1 MITKRATQRSTLTL
15 TRQFFSNSRKS
26 RVNCSRGESASRS
39 KIRNGCSKWPQIAHV
54 WRRKM
59 QPVAWQARWKN
70 TPAMNVLSETSAA
83 CADPVGEELRRCD
96 EHPELSRFLTQE
108 RHPVHLVGVA
118 GSGMSGLAGLLIEL
132 GHAVSGSDK
141 ATTTETDRLQRLGLR
156 FYDQHLPDLANR
168 AELVVF
174 SSAIKDDNPILRGA
188 RNSGKSLVRRA
199 EALAAIMHAK
209 RGIVIAGMH
218 GKTTTSAMTAHVLRE
233 GGLHPSHYVGAEIP
247 LLGTNAHW
255 DWRGEFFVTEGD
267 ESDGTLRCF
276 RPEHS
281 LILNIEEEHLD
292 FYADLAAIEKVFEQ
306 LIDQTSGTIFYNIDD
321 PNTARL
327 CAKRN
332 SAVSYGFSENARYRG
347 INVELRDLGS
357 VFCVCRQGQK
367 LGQATLNVPGEHNVH
382 NALGVI
388 ALASE
393 LGIPFEKIAASLR
406 KFEHARRRF
415 EIKYE
420 SDRFLLIDDY
430 AHHPTEI
437 RATLK
442 TARATGRRRVLA
454 MFQPHRY
461 SRTKALCREFGSA
474 FDEADRVVVTDVYPA
489 SEPPIPGISGQTIV
503 DEMVKRGHRGASYQP
518 RFERVHCDIGNAL
531 DVGDFVLSLGA
542 GNIHEQLSI
551 LAADLVIA
559 EKLKAVVGEEGDV
572 RLYEPL
578 SKHTTLRVGGP
589 AQFWVEPRNE
599 KAFADLIR
607 FCRDENLPL
616 FAMGR
621 GSNLLVRD
629 GGIRGVVVHPRGGDF
644 DKIQVNSS
652 EITAGAGVKLREI
665 AYAARASNLGGLEW
679 MEGIPGA
686 VGGALR
692 MNAGAMGAQT
702 FEKVVR
708 VRYLD
713 GEGNAHDK
721 NRDELEVHYRH
732 FPLLEQN
739 FAVSATFRGSPAP
752 REQIESRL
760 RESQEK
766 RRTTQPI
773 AKSAGCIFKNPE
785 KCPAGKLVDELGLKN
800 SSIGKARVSEVHGN
814 FIVND
819 GGATATEMLE
829 LIDRIKQ
836 TARTKR
842 GIELETEVQ
851 IVGEPV

>member
-1 MITKRATQRSTLTL
+1 MKLASEER
-15 TRQFFSNSRKS
+15 
-26 RVNCSRGESASRS
+26 SASADR
-39 KIRNGCSKWPQIAHV
+39 A
-54 WRRKM
+54 
-59 QPVAWQARWKN
+59 PVLDLQ
-70 TPAMNVLSETSAA
+70 
-83 CADPVGEELRRCD
+83 
-96 EHPELSRFLTQE
+96 RFLTREQH
-108 RHPVHLVGVA
+108 RIHLVGVA

-141 ATTTETDRLQRLGLR
+141 VTSTETERLQRLGLR
-156 FYDQHLPDLANR
+156 FHKQHRPEHADA
-168 AELVVF
+168 ADLVVF
-174 SSAIKDDNPILRGA
+174 SSAIKGDNPILVAA
-188 RNSGKSLVRRA
+188 RESGQPVLRRA
-199 EALAAIMHAK
+199 EALAAIMRAK

-247 LLGTNAHW
+247 ILGTNAHW
-255 DWRGEFFVTEGD
+255 DWRGEYFVAEGD

-276 RPEHS
+276 HPEHS

-292 FYADLAAIEKVFEQ
+292 FYADLAAIEKVFGQ
-306 LIDQTSGTIFYNIDD
+306 LIEQTSGTVFYNIDD

-327 CAKRN
+327 CGKRKRT
-332 SAVSYGFSENARYRG
+332 VSYGFSENAHYRG
-347 INVELRDLGS
+347 INVELRDFGS
-357 VFCVCRQGQK
+357 FFCICRRGQT
-367 LGQATLNVPGEHNVH
+367 LGQAALNVPGEHNVH

-420 SDRFLLIDDY
+420 SDRFLLVDDY

-461 SRTKALCREFGSA
+461 SRTKALRKEFGRA

-489 SEPPIPGISGQTIV
+489 SEPPVPGISGQTIV
-503 DEMVKRGHRGASYQP
+503 DEIVKHGHGAASYQL
-518 RFERVHCDIGNAL
+518 RFERAHWDLGNAL
-531 DVGDFVLSLGA
+531 NVGDLVLSLGA

-559 EKLKAVVGEEGDV
+559 EKLKAIVGQEGDV

-599 KAFADLIR
+599 KAFSDLIR
-607 FCRDENLPL
+607 FCRDEHLPL

-644 DKIQVNSS
+644 DKIEVNGS
-652 EITAGAGVKLREI
+652 EITAGAGVKLREV
-665 AYAARASNLGGLEW
+665 AYAARAANLGGLEW
-679 MEGIPGA
+679 MEGIPGV

-702 FEKVVR
+702 FESVTR
-708 VRYLD
+708 IRYLD
-713 GEGNAHDK
+713 AEGSPHVK
-721 NRDELEVHYRH
+721 NRDELEVFYRR
-732 FPLLEQN
+732 FPLLENN
-739 FAVSATFRGSPAP
+739 FAISATFRTQPAE
-752 REQIESRL
+752 REKIDSRL
-760 RESQEK
+760 RESQDK

-773 AKSAGCIFKNPE
+773 AKSAGCIFKNPTSI
-785 KCPAGKLVDELGLKN
+785 PAGKLVDELGLKN
-800 SSIGKARVSEVHGN
+800 SRVGNARVSEVHGN

-819 GGATATEMLE
+819 GGATAADMLQ
-829 LIDRIKQ
+829 LIGKIQ
-836 TARTKR
+836 NAARAKR
-842 GIELETEVQ
+842 GIELETEVE
-851 IVGEPV
+851 IVGEPE